1 MPRVMTTTLLGSLL
15 FASFTVHAA
24 DQLPRLPSTGTAD
37 ISVNSRDQNVSVTC
51 YMGNPNA
58 GGSTMGSISVIAATA
73 GAACN
78 SLYYDCQGRCYG
90 CYSDFDPSED
100 VCVDAAGRKFLR

>member
-1 MPRVMTTTLLGSLL
+1 MPTILLGSLL
-15 FASFTVHAA
+15 LAAIAAHAEN
-24 DQLPRLPSTGTAD
+24 QLPRLPSTSSAD
-37 ISVNSRDQNVSVTC
+37 LSVNSRDQNVSVTC
-51 YMGNPNA
+51 YQGNPNA

-78 SLYYDCQGRCYG
+78 SLYYDCQGRCFG
-90 CYSDFDPSED
+90 CYSDFDLSED